1 LDKNTLNQNK
11 EINIFAK
18 EDSFIFSRLN
28 IILLFGVL
36 VMLISLVLIYIYYNA
51 RSDDVDIVSR
61 DSMYP
66 FKTIPTSNANNDND
80 ALFQT
85 TKVYNAIVDPDYIEL
100 VGENIINT
108 SYTDGS
114 LLDEAEK
121 SILAIDGFEVNNN
134 LDRVSEKDIKFKEI
148 DLPEPIEPSNN
159 NSGVFIK
166 TPTLVSTVDVDKDLN
181 ILDQMTVNLETF
193 SMDNK
198 MLNADQNK
206 SLENRDFNVL
216 VNQKEELILDKNNLI
231 QSEFDLNMGATIL
244 TNNTETSIKLTET
257 FIDINEEDIIN
268 KNDDVISLVAE
279 FDTNTEFNIENRPEK
294 LPTLKP
300 LDIKG
305 RMLNNNLFETLA
317 TNTANNEIFEF
328 KKDFYGVQV
337 ASLKSLLEADNYY
350 KNLLLRYPTL
360 LNANNPE
367 HINLVKVDNLGNLG
381 TWYKVRLGPF
391 LDRSKAVK
399 LCSSLRD
406 SGLAGCIVNELE

>member
-1 LDKNTLNQNK
+1 MDKNTLNQNK

-148 DLPEPIEPSNN
+148 DLPEPIE
-159 NSGVFIK
+159 
-166 TPTLVSTVDVDKDLN
+166 
-181 ILDQMTVNLETF
+181 
-193 SMDNK
+193 
-198 MLNADQNK
+198 
-206 SLENRDFNVL
+206 
-216 VNQKEELILDKNNLI
+216 
-231 QSEFDLNMGATIL
+231 
-244 TNNTETSIKLTET
+244 
-257 FIDINEEDIIN
+257 
-268 KNDDVISLVAE
+268 
-279 FDTNTEFNIENRPEK
+279 
-294 LPTLKP
+294 
-300 LDIKG
+300 
-305 RMLNNNLFETLA
+305 
-317 TNTANNEIFEF
+317 
-328 KKDFYGVQV
+328 YG
-337 ASLKSLLEADNYY
+337 
-350 KNLLLRYPTL
+350 
-360 LNANNPE
+360 
-367 HINLVKVDNLGNLG
+367 
-381 TWYKVRLGPF
+381 
-391 LDRSKAVK
+391 
-399 LCSSLRD
+399 
-406 SGLAGCIVNELE
+406 